1 MKMKTLINTA
11 VVVAIASLIVGCAN
25 TGSQSNNGGGSS
37 TGGTGT
43 SDDKV
48 TLQFA
53 SWRVEE
59 IEAFKQLNAKFNEEY
74 PNIEIKYE
82 PIKATEYDSVLNTAL
97 STGTGADLYYVRP
110 FDLGLNLYKSGHLLE
125 VTEEN
130 VPNIANVSESQK
142 SVYVDEN
149 NTLFAAPYV
158 YVAYGFL
165 YNEALFEEYNV
176 SIPET
181 WDEFYAVLDTFKKA
195 GITPLALG
203 TKDVWVLSNVVFNG
217 NYANFVDGENWR
229 QKLIAGEAKV
239 TDPGLV
245 ESIRNLQKWAEYM
258 PDHFEGIGYTE
269 AQQMFLAEQAAIF
282 PSGSWEIAVFQSQN
296 PDLKLG
302 YFTSPT
308 TNPGDKKWVGFNG
321 GAGLGV
327 NPKSAHIDEA
337 FTYINWLMSEEAQI
351 MAGNLMSG
359 LFPSANIDQSQLTDP
374 LAKAWMNSGGAN
386 GENFAIGWSLQKV
399 SAGTPNAT
407 QLSEDV
413 LPAVFKGE
421 MTPEEAAKKIQEGL
435 DTWFKP

>member
-1 MKMKTLINTA
+1 MKTMFKAAIVAAA
-11 VVVAIASLIVGCAN
+11 VSLLFVGC
-25 TGSQSNNGGGSS
+25 SNGGGQTNDTESS
-37 TGGTGT
+37 G
-43 SDDKV
+43 DKV

-82 PIKATEYDSVLNTAL
+82 PIKATEYDSALNTAL

-110 FDLGLNLYKSGHLLE
+110 FDLGLNLYKAGHLLE

-130 VPNIANVSESQK
+130 VPNIANVSDSQK
-142 SVYVDEN
+142 SVYVDESN
-149 NTLFAAPYV
+149 KLFAAPYV

-165 YNEALFEEYNV
+165 YNEALFEKHNV
-176 SIPET
+176 SIPQT
-181 WDEFYAVLDTFKKA
+181 WDEFYAALDTFKNA
-195 GITPLALG
+195 GVTPLALG

-217 NYANFVDGENWR
+217 NYANFVGGEDWR
-229 QKLIAGEAKV
+229 KKLIAGETKV
-239 TDPGLV
+239 TDPAFVDSL
-245 ESIRNLQKWAEYM
+245 RNLQKWAPYM
-258 PDHFEGIGYTE
+258 PENFEGIGYTE

-282 PSGSWEIAVFQSQN
+282 PSGSWEIGVFRAQN

-302 YFTSPT
+302 FFTSPT
-308 TNPGDKKWVGFNG
+308 TNAADKNWVGFNG

-327 NPKSAHIDEA
+327 NPKSEHADEA
-337 FTYINWLMSEEAQI
+337 FTYINWLMSDEAQV
-351 MAGNLMSG
+351 MAGNLMAG
-359 LFPSANIDQSQLTDP
+359 LFPSANIDPTKLTDP
-374 LAKAWMNSGGAN
+374 LAKAWLDAGGAT

-407 QLSEDV
+407 QLAEES

-421 MTPEEAAKKIQEGL
+421 LSPEDAAKKIQEGL